1 MEHSSQ
7 QGEAKE
13 VAELKAKVSS
23 LERQLKR
30 QKHARKNAEWFLE
43 SYSNDAYL
51 ANQALRKALHDSKKR
66 ERELLYLNRSA
77 SQLTQS
83 DSGSGFIFSALK
95 SAVEF
100 TDAYCGIVLIT
111 SPGKEP
117 EIADNKVWTHDEGWI
132 GAPDMVST
140 ILEAL
145 PLSYCDDYSHWCV
158 SAIDNPR
165 IEQEVRLLHF
175 MQKLGKDENAWL
187 ALVTKDDHLDEEML
201 HILDTTKHYLQF
213 GLGYQSTKH
222 EVRHQK
228 AALSSMQEN
237 QAHLQEKLVS
247 ADKMAM
253 LGQLAAGIAHE
264 INNPIGY
271 VRSNTSVA
279 KDIFKDYQSAL
290 GDIQGLCEQAG
301 GDILARFREF
311 EDRYSLNESAEAIAE
326 MFEESSEGIER
337 IVEIVKALRSFSYPS
352 SGKRSAVSLVEAVN
366 SAVKLTANL
375 HKYKNSVNF
384 IAPSHDV
391 QVLGNAGQIQQV
403 LVNLLTN
410 AIYATP
416 EGKSIF
422 IRLDETDTLA
432 ILSVEDQGHGMSKD
446 VIDKMFTPFFTTK
459 PPGDGTGLGMS
470 ISLTIIE
477 EHEGEIEVVSQE
489 NQGTTVSVSLKR
501 A

>member
-117 EIADNKVWTHDEGWI
+117 EIADDKVWTHEEGWI
-132 GAPDMVST
+132 DAPDMVST

-213 GLGYQSTKH
+213 GLGYQSTNK
-222 EVRHQK
+222 
-228 AALSSMQEN
+228 SSRWW
-237 QAHLQEKLVS
+237 
-247 ADKMAM
+247 
-253 LGQLAAGIAHE
+253 I
-264 INNPIGY
+264 
-271 VRSNTSVA
+271 RST
-279 KDIFKDYQSAL
+279 
-290 GDIQGLCEQAG
+290 
-301 GDILARFREF
+301 
-311 EDRYSLNESAEAIAE
+311 
-326 MFEESSEGIER
+326 
-337 IVEIVKALRSFSYPS
+337 
-352 SGKRSAVSLVEAVN
+352 
-366 SAVKLTANL
+366 
-375 HKYKNSVNF
+375 
-384 IAPSHDV
+384 
-391 QVLGNAGQIQQV
+391 
-403 LVNLLTN
+403 
-410 AIYATP
+410 
-416 EGKSIF
+416 
-422 IRLDETDTLA
+422 
-432 ILSVEDQGHGMSKD
+432 
-446 VIDKMFTPFFTTK
+446 
-459 PPGDGTGLGMS
+459 
-470 ISLTIIE
+470 
-477 EHEGEIEVVSQE
+477 
-489 NQGTTVSVSLKR
+489 
-501 A
+501 